1 MMFDVIPAAMPNV
14 REGKFRPLAVGSAE
28 RITYVPGLEA
38 VPSMGELLPGKGVD
52 AQVWYA
58 TMAPAGTPEPVLAR
72 LHALI
77 AQVAKAPEFG
87 ARLIPLG
94 FQPMTDASP
103 AEFGAFWRGE
113 EARWKTLVEISG
125 AQAE

>member
-1 MMFDVIPAAMPNV
+1 MN
-14 REGKFRPLAVGSAE
+14 
-28 RITYVPGLEA
+28 
-38 VPSMGELLPGKGVD
+38 ELLPGKGVD

-77 AQVAKAPEFG
+77 TQVAKAPEFG

-94 FQPMTDASP
+94 FQPLTDASP
-103 AEFGAFWRGE
+103 EAFGAFWRGE

>member
-1 MMFDVIPAAMPNV
+1 MSPAWRTCRTV
-14 REGKFRPLAVGSAE
+14 LAAA
-28 RITYVPGLEA
+28 R
-38 VPSMGELLPGKGVD
+38 KGVD

-77 AQVAKAPEFG
+77 TQVAKAPEFG

-94 FQPMTDASP
+94 FQPLTDASP
-103 AEFGAFWRGE
+103 EAFVLLARRGGALEDAGGDQRRPGG
-113 EARWKTLVEISG
+113 VGSG
-125 AQAE
+125 